1 MSEPGWCVDLAV
13 SQESLP
19 FFEAALETLGGALVI
34 GGRRDD
40 GRVPLQ
46 VFLAAQPDRAALT
59 ASLAAAALAAGVEVP
74 ATGCAPVEAI
84 DWVAESQRRLPPIRA
99 GRFFVHG
106 AHVEGPAPQGTIPL
120 LIDANAAFGTGRHE
134 STHGCLL
141 ALQALERSGF
151 RPRRLLDM
159 GCGSGILA
167 LAMARL
173 WHRPVLAVDSDLPS
187 VAVAAINA
195 RINRVGRLLRPL
207 AAEGY
212 GHRMIS
218 ASGRFDLVAAN
229 ILAEPLSAMARDLRA
244 HLAPGG
250 RAILSGLLARQE
262 RLVLNK
268 HASLGLRLERRI
280 RLGDW
285 ATLILV
291 RKGKRRP

>member
-1 MSEPGWCVDLAV
+1 MADPGWRVDLAV
-13 SQESLP
+13 PHDALP
-19 FFEAALETLGGALVI
+19 LFEIALEPLGGALVI

-46 VFLAAQPDRAALT
+46 VFLAEPPDSAALT
-59 ASLAAAALAAGVEVP
+59 AGLTAAALAAGVAVP

-106 AHVEGPAPQGTIPL
+106 AHVEGPPPQGSIPL

-134 STHGCLL
+134 STRGCLL
-141 ALQALERSGF
+141 ALQTLARAGF

-173 WHRPVLAVDSDLPS
+173 WRRRVLAVDSDPPS
-187 VAVAAINA
+187 VAVAAVNA
-195 RINRVGRLLRPL
+195 RINRVGGLLRPL

-212 GHRMIS
+212 GHRLVRT
-218 ASGRFDLVAAN
+218 SGPFDLIAAN

-285 ATLILV
+285 ATLILI

>member
-1 MSEPGWCVDLAV
+1 MADPGWRIELAV
-13 SQESLP
+13 PDFSLTL
-19 FFEAALETLGGALVI
+19 FEAALETLGGALVI

-40 GRVPLQ
+40 GSVSLQ
-46 VFLAAQPDRAALT
+46 VFLAERPDQAAL
-59 ASLAAAALAAGVEVP
+59 AAGLAAASLAAGVEVP
-74 ATGCAPVEAI
+74 TTDCAPLEAI

-106 AHVEGPAPQGTIPL
+106 AHVEGPAPLGSIPL
-120 LIDANAAFGTGRHE
+120 QIDANAAFGTGRHE

-141 ALQALERSGF
+141 ALQSLARAGF

-173 WHRPVLAVDSDLPS
+173 WGRPVLAVDSDRPS
-187 VAVAAINA
+187 VTVAAVNA
-195 RINRVGRLLRPL
+195 RINRVAGLIRPL
-207 AAEGY
+207 AAAGY
-212 GHRMIS
+212 RHRLVR
-218 ASGRFDLVAAN
+218 ASGPFDLIAAN
-229 ILAEPLSAMARDLRA
+229 ILAEPLSAMAHDLHT

-268 HASLGLRLERRI
+268 HTSLGLRLERRI

-291 RKGKRRP
+291 RNGKRRS